1 MAINEHQ
8 STRETLSAGQAMMS
22 AIKRIMI
29 CSAAVLLVLHVP
41 SFDSSSSTRAKVV
54 DTPYATTMT
63 RQPL

>member
-29 CSAAVLLVLHVP
+29 CPAAVLLVLHVS
-41 SFDSSSSTRAKVV
+41 SFDSSTRAKVV